1 MRSRLRLKELLLV
14 PMMVVVLL
22 GLDLSVSKCWV
33 SVRSG
38 DLSEPGEL
46 RDSSIFSMGMVLI
59 VNCLRLNLLGGEA
72 DSCCDCL
79 LALSDEDSYLW
90 GAIRG

>member
-1 MRSRLRLKELLLV
+1 MLLLV
-14 PMMVVVLL
+14 PTIVVVLL
-22 GLDLSVSKCWV
+22 GLDLSASKCWV
-33 SVRSG
+33 SEERQG

-46 RDSSIFSMGMVLI
+46 SDSSIFSMGIVLI

-79 LALSDEDSYLW
+79 LALSDEDSFLFVVL
-90 GAIRG
+90 GAI